1 MLPTMRATPFVLT
14 TALALATAA
23 CAPPARDARGLAVD
37 TPSPAGDLETVQQ
50 PARVCA
56 DGPTV
61 DGIDVSFY
69 QGVIDWN
76 QVAQSSVKFA
86 IVRIGDGLGEDDQFE
101 NNWNGARNAG
111 LIRGAYQFFRAARD
125 PDAMADIVIRKV
137 GRLGPGDLPVV
148 LDLEGASIQ
157 DQAPATVIANARR
170 WLAAVEA
177 GTGKRPIIYTG
188 FYVWRDQIGDPDF
201 SEYPLWIAAYVNR
214 CPDISDH
221 WNRWTFWQT
230 SDSGRIP
237 GIDGNVDTDL
247 FNGDLAALQRLADGG
262 GTPYGARFEAQSF
275 PYASEVIPMTVG
287 DRLEGWFDLRNTGTE
302 TWGAN
307 TYFAPTPRDQ
317 TGPFGPEG
325 WASQTRIS
333 ACPQATPPG
342 EVCRFPVVLT
352 AHAPGETLQ
361 TFGLVQEGQ
370 AWFSD
375 PGQGGPPDDQLAV
388 RIQVS
393 PGPPRPDAAGPL
405 PDADGPSDA
414 LGAGG
419 DVVPPGDRDASHGGD
434 EPPPFGGNVVPPA
447 DRDARVDSTDARPGT
462 ADGALQRQDAAPGNP
477 LANVAPSPPGARL
490 EGGCAFMAPH
500 HAPPA
505 GGPLLC
511 LAGLF
516 VGRIARRRVSRRDR
530 RGLHPAG

>member
-23 CAPPARDARGLAVD
+23 CAPPTRDARGLAVD

-69 QGVIDWN
+69 QEVIDWN

-419 DVVPPGDRDASHGGD
+419 DVVPPEDRDASHGGD
-434 EPPPFGGNVVPPA
+434 EPPPFGGNVAPPG

-500 HAPPA
+500 HGPPA

>member
-1 MLPTMRATPFVLT
+1 MV
-14 TALALATAA
+14 AA
-23 CAPPARDARGLAVD
+23 CAPSARDARGLAIDV
-37 TPSPAGDLETVQQ
+37 PVPAGELEAVQQ
-50 PARVCA
+50 PARICA

-76 QVAQSSVKFA
+76 RVAQSSVKFA
-86 IVRIGDGLGEDDQFE
+86 IVRIGDGLGEDEQFE
-101 NNWNGARNAG
+101 NNWSGARNAG
-111 LIRGAYQFFRAARD
+111 LIRGSYQFFRAARD
-125 PDAMADIVIRKV
+125 PDALADIVVRKV

-188 FYVWRDQIGDPDF
+188 YYVWRDQLGDPDF

-221 WNRWTFWQT
+221 WDRWTFWQT

-262 GTPYGARFEAQSF
+262 GTPYAARFVAQSF
-275 PYASEVIPMTVG
+275 PYADEVIPMTVG
-287 DRLEGWFDLRNTGTE
+287 DRLEGFFDLRNTGTE
-302 TWGAN
+302 TWGAD

-325 WASQTRIS
+325 WASPTRIS

-342 EVCRFPVVLT
+342 EICRFPVVLT

-388 RIQVS
+388 RIEVS
-393 PGPPRPDAAGPL
+393 AGSPRTDAAVLPPDAEGPTVDLGGGGSLSPAG
-405 PDADGPSDA
+405 DAA
-414 LGAGG
+414 
-419 DVVPPGDRDASHGGD
+419 HGGD
-434 EPPPFGGNVVPPA
+434 EAPVGGDVRPGE
-447 DRDARVDSTDARPGT
+447 RDAWVDSTD
-462 ADGALQRQDAAPGNP
+462 GALGRQDAAPGNP

-490 EGGCAFMAPH
+490 EGGCAFMPVRDTR
-500 HAPPA
+500 PA
-505 GGPLLC
+505 AGALPWLT
-511 LAGLF
+511 GLF
-516 VGRIARRRVSRRDR
+516 VGLLARRRLNRRDR
-530 RGLHPAG
+530 RGLLPAG

>member
-1 MLPTMRATPFVLT
+1 MYHAARCAMLPTMRATPFVLT
-14 TALALATAA
+14 IALALSATGA
-23 CAPPARDARGLAVD
+23 CAPPARDARGLAID
-37 TPSPAGDLETVQQ
+37 TPAPAGALETVQQ

-76 QVAQSSVKFA
+76 RVAQSSVKFA

-237 GIDGNVDTDL
+237 
-247 FNGDLAALQRLADGG
+247 
-262 GTPYGARFEAQSF
+262 
-275 PYASEVIPMTVG
+275 ASTA
-287 DRLEGWFDLRNTGTE
+287 T
-302 TWGAN
+302 
-307 TYFAPTPRDQ
+307 
-317 TGPFGPEG
+317 
-325 WASQTRIS
+325 STRICSTAISPRCS
-333 ACPQATPPG
+333 A
-342 EVCRFPVVLT
+342 
-352 AHAPGETLQ
+352 
-361 TFGLVQEGQ
+361 
-370 AWFSD
+370 
-375 PGQGGPPDDQLAV
+375 
-388 RIQVS
+388 S
-393 PGPPRPDAAGPL
+393 PMAG
-405 PDADGPSDA
+405 
-414 LGAGG
+414 
-419 DVVPPGDRDASHGGD
+419 
-434 EPPPFGGNVVPPA
+434 
-447 DRDARVDSTDARPGT
+447 
-462 ADGALQRQDAAPGNP
+462 
-477 LANVAPSPPGARL
+477 
-490 EGGCAFMAPH
+490 
-500 HAPPA
+500 APPT
-505 GGPLLC
+505 
-511 LAGLF
+511 
-516 VGRIARRRVSRRDR
+516 ARASRRSR
-530 RGLHPAG
+530 SPMPAKSSR

>member
-1 MLPTMRATPFVLT
+1 MRSPTLPV
-14 TALALATAA
+14 ALALCLPLVA
-23 CAPPARDARGLAVD
+23 CAPAERGPRGLAVD
-37 TPSPAGDLETVQQ
+37 RPAPAGDLETVHQ

-76 QVAQSSVKFA
+76 RVAQSSVKFA

-101 NNWNGARNAG
+101 NNWRGARDAG

-157 DQAPATVIANARR
+157 DQPPATVIANARR

-188 FYVWRDQIGDPDF
+188 YYVWRDEIGDPDF
-201 SEYPLWIAAYVNR
+201 SQHPLWIAAYVNR

-221 WNRWTFWQT
+221 WDRWTFWQT

-262 GTPYGARFEAQSF
+262 GTPYGAQFVAQSF
-275 PYASEVIPMTVG
+275 PYASEAIPMTVG

-302 TWGAN
+302 TWGPN
-307 TYFAPTPRDQ
+307 TRLAPTPRDR
-317 TGPFGPEG
+317 TGPFGPED
-325 WASQTRIS
+325 WVSETRIS
-333 ACPQATPPG
+333 ACPQATPTG

-352 AHAPGETLQ
+352 AHAPGETVQ
-361 TFGLVQEGQ
+361 TFGVVQEGA

-388 RIQVS
+388 RISVGPAPVRPDAQAP
-393 PGPPRPDAAGPL
+393 PGDAAGPPATDQGAGGGEPPDAVAGGTPVPPTGGAVTPPDG
-405 PDADGPSDA
+405 PDADP
-414 LGAGG
+414 
-419 DVVPPGDRDASHGGD
+419 
-434 EPPPFGGNVVPPA
+434 
-447 DRDARVDSTDARPGT
+447 RVDDRPAFADAALYET
-462 ADGALQRQDAAPGNP
+462 DGAPDDP
-477 LANVAPSPPGARL
+477 LAGLAPAAPGARL
-490 EGGCAFMAPH
+490 EGGCATLAP
-500 HAPPA
+500 AR
-505 GGPLLC
+505 GGA
-511 LAGLF
+511 AGLPF
-516 VGRIARRRVSRRDR
+516 AAGLWVALGLRRRLSRRDR
-530 RGLHPAG
+530 PGPRSAG